1 MAATAALAEVEL
13 ALTTC
18 QANVNERQTLT
29 VRERLNTLQDFV
41 ELTAKEVTELATK
54 FERRTNADGRIIIP
68 AKVLKNIQA
77 LCFWAREKARAGQPL
92 LGAQFTPQV
101 LSDTKET
108 MRLRDETQP
117 EPPSIKPDKLD
128 PSKWTEW
135 KEHALTYFSHMK
147 GVQFAPLDYIVRVD
161 PPPVPLATLPER
173 ERALYDYPLTGR
185 HFNDDNKTFFRLL
198 ADLLSNTTAYPWI
211 QPYERSQNG
220 RAAWLAL
227 VEHYDGGAQKE
238 KRTATALATLKS
250 LHYKNESLFSW
261 EDFSRLLL
269 TAFRHLEGTRDAVTK
284 YNQVKLM
291 LEKIEVDLPRVEVAK
306 AHIRSVHSEDIN
318 GAVAYMGTEFSDI
331 FAEAVVY
338 KRSRSRVHAM
348 ETARDVRPRLEDGPT
363 RRPDGTFTF
372 YGVDVTDVHRY
383 FTDQEMTDLGP
394 RGQAYVFEK
403 RLEHSKRAARGG
415 GGGRNNPG
423 GRGRGGRGHGG
434 GRGRGGRGRGA
445 GIGALHTADD
455 VSNLTEEQLPPVLP
469 PIPVSPPGTAA
480 STDTT
485 KSKPSTGSQNGSAFG
500 AGAYSRD

>member
-1 MAATAALAEVEL
+1 
-13 ALTTC
+13 
-18 QANVNERQTLT
+18 
-29 VRERLNTLQDFV
+29 
-41 ELTAKEVTELATK
+41 
-54 FERRTNADGRIIIP
+54 
-68 AKVLKNIQA
+68 
-77 LCFWAREKARAGQPL
+77 
-92 LGAQFTPQV
+92 
-101 LSDTKET
+101 
-108 MRLRDETQP
+108 
-117 EPPSIKPDKLD
+117 
-128 PSKWTEW
+128 
-135 KEHALTYFSHMK
+135 
-147 GVQFAPLDYIVRVD
+147 
-161 PPPVPLATLPER
+161 
-173 ERALYDYPLTGR
+173 
-185 HFNDDNKTFFRLL
+185 
-198 ADLLSNTTAYPWI
+198 
-211 QPYERSQNG
+211 
-220 RAAWLAL
+220 
-227 VEHYDGGAQKE
+227 
-238 KRTATALATLKS
+238 
-250 LHYKNESLFSW
+250 
-261 EDFSRLLL
+261 
-269 TAFRHLEGTRDAVTK
+269 
-284 YNQVKLM
+284 M

-423 GRGRGGRGHGG
+423 GRGRGGRG
-434 GRGRGGRGRGA
+434 RGA

-485 KSKPSTGSQNGSAFG
+485 NCKPSTGSQNGSAFG